1 MESMFR
7 WKKLGKVFD
16 PKDLN
21 TESWMSEF
29 AQSPTVL
36 IREKTVRVYF
46 CSRPEPSPEG
56 LYLSY
61 VSFIDL
67 DRKNL
72 LKVLRVCDRPV
83 LSLGEYGSFD
93 EFGTYP
99 VTVIP
104 DGEEIRIYY
113 AGWTRCESVPFNAAI
128 GLAISRDGGENFQ
141 RLGDGPVLSYTPD
154 EPFLLGSPRVRRFND
169 KWQLWYVAGK
179 EWRKI
184 DNKPE
189 PLYKIRLA
197 TSDDGINWV
206 KEGRDLI
213 TDKLGKIECQACP
226 DVCFRNGLY
235 HMFFSYRY
243 ISNYKGREG
252 GYRIGYA
259 SSEDMLHWNRNDD
272 LVDIECSETGWDS
285 EMVNYPH
292 LFELDGHTYMFYQGN
307 GMGKTGFG
315 LAKLESESI
324 WDQI

>member
-1 MESMFR
+1 MKSMFR
-7 WKKLGKVFD
+7 WEKLGKVFD

-21 TESWMSEF
+21 SESWMSEF

-36 IREKTVRVYF
+36 IREKTLRVYF
-46 CSRPEPSPEG
+46 CSRPEPSSEG

-83 LSLGEYGSFD
+83 LSLGEYGTFD

-128 GLAISRDGGENFQ
+128 GLAISRDGGDNFQ
-141 RLGDGPVLSYTPD
+141 RLGNGPVLSYTPD

-197 TSDDGINWV
+197 TSDDGIHWV

-213 TDKLGKIECQACP
+213 SDKLGEFECQACP

-235 HMFFSYRY
+235 HMFFSYRD

-259 SSEDMLHWNRNDD
+259 SSEDMLHWNRKDH
-272 LVDIECSETGWDS
+272 LVDIDCSETGWDS

-292 LFELDGHTYMFYQGN
+292 LFELDGQTYMFYQGN

-315 LAKLESESI
+315 LAKLESESV
-324 WDQI
+324 WDQV